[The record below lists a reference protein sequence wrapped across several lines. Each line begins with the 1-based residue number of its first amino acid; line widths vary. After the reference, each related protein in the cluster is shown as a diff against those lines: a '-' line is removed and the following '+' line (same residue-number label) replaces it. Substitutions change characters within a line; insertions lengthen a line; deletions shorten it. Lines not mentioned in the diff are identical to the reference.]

1 MCVAMLTFRCLVTEI
16 ECTVLLIFFIRIYTS
31 VYCLAYTNGFLNIM
45 QNGEFVTSRMTV
57 IVHNLQVLQH
67 IAWLAGW
74 IRVNTFCYIQIS

>member
-1 MCVAMLTFRCLVTEI
+1 
-16 ECTVLLIFFIRIYTS
+16 
-31 VYCLAYTNGFLNIM
+31 M